1 MNSFT
6 FKGVTY
12 EVIPNGNHFTVVDED
27 GFAMV
32 SIKNESDAETALK
45 EHVIIF
51 KGTPSERT
59 VTPEEVENLYKHALD
74 AFDELNVYKEFHEKW
89 GVQL

>member
-27 GFAMV
+27 GFPMV
-32 SIKNESDAETALK
+32 GVKN
-45 EHVIIF
+45 IGGI
-51 KGTPSERT
+51 
-59 VTPEEVENLYKHALD
+59 YKCPL
-74 AFDELNVYKEFHEKW
+74 
-89 GVQL
+89 

>member
-12 EVIPNGNHFTVVDED
+12 EVITNGNHFTVVDEK

-32 SIKNESDAETALK
+32 GVKNEFDAETALK
-45 EHVIIF
+45 EHVLHC
-51 KGTPSERT
+51 
-59 VTPEEVENLYKHALD
+59 EELYRGNL
-74 AFDELNVYKEFHEKW
+74 
-89 GVQL
+89 

>member
-12 EVIPNGNHFTVVDED
+12 EVIPNGDHFTVVDED
-27 GFAMV
+27 
-32 SIKNESDAETALK
+32 K
-45 EHVIIF
+45 
-51 KGTPSERT
+51 
-59 VTPEEVENLYKHALD
+59 
-74 AFDELNVYKEFHEKW
+74 KW

>member
-32 SIKNESDAETALK
+32 SVKNKFDAETALK
-45 EHVIIF
+45 EHVILVRNYI
-51 KGTPSERT
+51 GGI
-59 VTPEEVENLYKHALD
+59 YKCPL
-74 AFDELNVYKEFHEKW
+74 
-89 GVQL
+89 

>member
-12 EVIPNGNHFTVVDED
+12 EVIPNGNHFTVVNEE

-32 SIKNESDAETALK
+32 SVKNESDAKKALK
-45 EHVIIF
+45 EHVIHCQ
-51 KGTPSERT
+51 ELYRRT
-59 VTPEEVENLYKHALD
+59 L
-74 AFDELNVYKEFHEKW
+74 
-89 GVQL
+89 

>member
-12 EVIPNGNHFTVVDED
+12 EVIPNGNHFTVVDEN

-32 SIKNESDAETALK
+32 SVKNVSDAENALK
-45 EHVIIF
+45 EHVLHC
-51 KGTPSERT
+51 
-59 VTPEEVENLYKHALD
+59 EEVYGRNL
-74 AFDELNVYKEFHEKW
+74 
-89 GVQL
+89 

>member
-12 EVIPNGNHFTVVDED
+12 EVIPNDNHFTVVDEN

-32 SIKNESDAETALK
+32 GVKNESDAETALK
-45 EHVIIF
+45 EHVLNC
-51 KGTPSERT
+51 
-59 VTPEEVENLYKHALD
+59 EELYRRNL
-74 AFDELNVYKEFHEKW
+74 
-89 GVQL
+89 

>member
-12 EVIPNGNHFTVVDED
+12 EVIPNGNHFTVVDEK

-32 SIKNESDAETALK
+32 GVKNESDAETALK
-45 EHVIIF
+45 EHVLHC
-51 KGTPSERT
+51 
-59 VTPEEVENLYKHALD
+59 EELYRRNL
-74 AFDELNVYKEFHEKW
+74 
-89 GVQL
+89 

>member
-32 SIKNESDAETALK
+32 GVKNESDAENALK
-45 EHVIIF
+45 EHILHC
-51 KGTPSERT
+51 
-59 VTPEEVENLYKHALD
+59 EEVYGRTL
-74 AFDELNVYKEFHEKW
+74 
-89 GVQL
+89 